1 MEAEPQVEVEQ
12 SWCVEVQRTDNS
24 LHKESLFEKLPL
36 ILFIPSGTADLDYLT
51 AGSEADTAIRELL
64 AISVPVVLDGQAA
77 LSHLG
82 NR

>member
-12 SWCVEVQRTDNS
+12 SWCVGMQRTDNS
-24 LHKESLFEKLPL
+24 LHKKSLFEKLPL

-51 AGSEADTAIRELL
+51 AGFEAEKAIRELL
-64 AISVPVVLDGQAA
+64 VISVPVVLDGQAA

>member
-1 MEAEPQVEVEQ
+1 M
-12 SWCVEVQRTDNS
+12 
-24 LHKESLFEKLPL
+24 PL

-51 AGSEADTAIRELL
+51 AGFEAEKAIRELL
-64 AISVPVVLDGQAA
+64 VISVPVVLDGQVA

>member
-24 LHKESLFEKLPL
+24 LHKESLFEKSPL

-51 AGSEADTAIRELL
+51 AGFEAEKAIRELL
-64 AISVPVVLDGQAA
+64 VISVPVVLDGQAA

>member
-1 MEAEPQVEVEQ
+1 M
-12 SWCVEVQRTDNS
+12 EVQRTDNS
-24 LHKESLFEKLPL
+24 LHKESLFEKSPL

-51 AGSEADTAIRELL
+51 AGFEAEKAIRELL
-64 AISVPVVLDGQAA
+64 VISVPVVLDGQAA